1 MARRMLS
8 EQIIK
13 SDAFM
18 DLPLEA
24 QALYIHLNLEA
35 DDDGFVNA
43 PKRVARLIGAD
54 VDNLDL
60 LIAKRFLLE
69 FESGI
74 VVIKHWFIH
83 NSFRKERKKETV
95 YQDELKT
102 LKIKDNG
109 AYTEK
114 VADKLRTVGGQYADK
129 VRISCG
135 QNADSCPPNIN

>member
-13 SDAFM
+13 SDAFL

-43 PKRVARLIGAD
+43 PKRVARIIGASIENID
-54 VDNLDL
+54 I
-60 LIAKRFLLE
+60 LIEKRFLLQ
-69 FESGI
+69 FPSGI

-83 NSFRKERKKETV
+83 NTFRKERKKKTV
-95 YQDELKT
+95 YQDELKG
-102 LKIKDNG
+102 LKLKENG
-109 AYTEK
+109 SYTE
-114 VADKLRTVGGQYADK
+114 VG
-129 VRISCG
+129 
-135 QNADSCPPNIN
+135 